1 MLLLKNAEIENGYK
15 TGFWF
20 QYFFDVIRQKKL
32 YNVRKLLYDVINV
45 NVSMYLNDWQVA
57 KLLSDEITI

>member
-20 QYFFDVIRQKKL
+20 QYFFAIRQKKL